1 MAIYTPLS
9 LADAQRLA
17 EPYGLDVVAC
27 EGLIAG
33 SVNSNHA
40 LTLDDGVRVFAR
52 IYEEQS
58 ADGARDEAALLDHLA
73 ARGLPVA
80 LPLARGD
87 GTTVT
92 EHAGKPVALFPW
104 VDGAMRCQATVS
116 ERDAATIG
124 GALARIH
131 LAGSPRPRPGRFRV
145 DDLRTRCD
153 HIAAH
158 GGDLASWA
166 PTLRAALDE
175 VESRRH
181 PDAHRGLC
189 HGDLFRDNVLWRDS
203 DLAALLDFESAADER
218 FAFDLAVTLLAWTYG
233 GAFSP
238 PLARALV
245 AGYQAVR
252 PLPPVDRVALFT
264 EARLAALRFT
274 ITRITDYAMRAHLGA
289 NTGRDFR
296 RFWVR
301 YTSITEMG
309 ADGWEALVGV

>member
-1 MAIYTPLS
+1 MAIYTTLS

-40 LTLDDGVRVFAR
+40 LSLADGGRVFAR

-58 ADGARDEAALLDHLA
+58 VDGARDESALLDHLA

-80 LPLARGD
+80 RPLARGD
-87 GTTVT
+87 GTTLS
-92 EHAGKPVALFPW
+92 EHGGKPVALFPW
-104 VDGAMRCQATVS
+104 VDGTIRCQATVS
-116 ERDAATIG
+116 EGDAATVG
-124 GALARIH
+124 AALARIH

-145 DDLRTRCD
+145 ADLRTRCD

-158 GGDLASWA
+158 GGELAPWA
-166 PTLRAALDE
+166 ATLRAALAE

-189 HGDLFRDNVLWRDS
+189 HGDLFRDNVLWRDA

-218 FAFDLAVTLLAWTYG
+218 FAFDLTVTLLAWTYG

-238 PLARALV
+238 PLARAMV
-245 AGYQAVR
+245 AGYQSVR
-252 PLPPVDRVALFT
+252 PLPPADRVALFA
-264 EARLAALRFT
+264 EAQLAALRFT
-274 ITRITDYAMRAHLGA
+274 VTRITDYAMRAHLGA
-289 NTGRDFR
+289 NSGRDFR
-296 RFWVR
+296 RFWAR
-301 YTSITEMG
+301 YSALETMG
-309 ADGWEALVGV
+309 PDGWAALVGL